1 MTKRDYSA
9 PFQDFREKKET
20 IQNSYLDLVCE
31 IEPKI
36 IENLPLESYL
46 RLTRNHNDLNTHE
59 VGELS
64 VDKLQ
69 VLLSPDTGL
78 LQDTE
83 LLQELIN
90 ILPNA
95 DKQTILNDFNS
106 FRKQFLDWI
115 KEYCFEK
122 DWIITSAL
130 KTLAHNR
137 EQFLKKENQLKI
149 LITTKRVSIH
159 EGFNSERGLGIQ
171 EEMDIY
177 NENLTS
183 FENRVKQKKK
193 EFNKQYKERAKNHT
207 FKTKDFDMEKLR
219 WLALWNVGKYT
230 AADIVTKELGLKP
243 RDSWLKDGT
252 VWNENEEGWDENE
265 KFINKKN
272 YVYKE
277 IQKLKDFD
285 LPVRKKNSKK

>member
-9 PFQDFREKKET
+9 PFQDVRKKEET

-31 IEPKI
+31 IEPNI

-46 RLTRNHNDLNTHE
+46 QLTRNHNDLNTHK
-59 VGELS
+59 VSELF
-64 VDKLQ
+64 VDRLQ
-69 VLLSPDTGL
+69 VLLSQDTVL

-83 LLQELIN
+83 LIQELIN

-95 DKQTILNDFNS
+95 DKQTILNNFNS

-115 KEYCFEK
+115 KEYYFEK

-137 EQFLKKENQLKI
+137 EQSLKKENQLKV
-149 LITTKRVSIH
+149 LLTTIRVSAH
-159 EGFNSERGLGIQ
+159 ESFSSERGLGIQ

-183 FENRVKQKKK
+183 FENRINQRKK
-193 EFNKQYKERAKNHT
+193 ELNKQYKERAKNHT
-207 FKTKDFDMEKLR
+207 FKTKDFDIEKLR

-243 RDSWLKDGT
+243 SDSWQKDGT
-252 VWNENEEGWDENE
+252 VWKENKGGWDENE

-285 LPVRKKNSKK
+285 LPVRKKNSRN